1 MNIQIPCFKNQLLF
15 KLPLFIHHKSLL
27 FISFIYDHFVR
38 NYVIQLLNTVSILL
52 LLTNNGY
59 YVRFVS
65 IGLLVLSNCLYCLF
79 ISHCKFIIKL
89 KVQFWVVAINVWSYY
104 MYLRFS
110 FTLYKLLTS
119 TTCFKL
125 TKKKWFTKG
134 LNYRVIRE
142 VYVY

>member
-15 KLPLFIHHKSLL
+15 TFPLFVHHKSLL
-27 FISFIYDHFVR
+27 FISFIYDHFVK
-38 NYVIQLLNTVSILL
+38 NYLIQLLNTVSILL

-65 IGLLVLSNCLYCLF
+65 IGLLVLSNCYYCLF
-79 ISHCKFIIKL
+79 TSHCKIIIKL
-89 KVQFWVVAINVWSYY
+89 KVQFWMVTINVWSYN

-110 FTLYKLLTS
+110 YTLYKLLIS

-125 TKKKWFTKG
+125 TKKNG
-134 LNYRVIRE
+134 LLKY
-142 VYVY
+142 